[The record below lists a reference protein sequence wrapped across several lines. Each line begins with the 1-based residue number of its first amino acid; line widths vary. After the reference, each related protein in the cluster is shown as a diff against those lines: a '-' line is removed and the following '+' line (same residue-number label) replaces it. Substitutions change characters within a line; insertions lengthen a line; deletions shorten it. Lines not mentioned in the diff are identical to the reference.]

1 MTYRWWTQASVD
13 ALLAEDAPYGDLTTE
28 SLGLTA
34 RRARLAMSMRADA
47 TLCGVELAQDLF
59 RTAGAP
65 AEICAAT
72 GARVPAGETFL
83 MAEGA
88 AGPIFRAWK
97 VAQTLVEYLS
107 GIATLTAGIVAVAR
121 AVHPDVAVVT
131 TRKTLPGAKAQMIAA
146 IRAGG
151 AFPHRLGLS
160 ETLLLFPEHQAFLS
174 GAAAGVEALRRAA
187 PEKKVVVEVKT
198 LEEVAHVLAARPDVL
213 QCEKM
218 TPEEIAAAARLVAQ
232 HAPETKV
239 AAAGGVNL
247 ANAAAYAAAGAH
259 VLVTSAPYWAK
270 PADVK
275 VVIAP
280 A

>member
-1 MTYRWWTQASVD
+1 MTYRWWTQATVD
-13 ALLAEDAPYGDLTTE
+13 SLLAEDAPYGDLTTE
-28 SLGLTA
+28 ALGIDSRTA
-34 RRARLAMSMRADA
+34 RLSMAMRNEA
-47 TLCGVELAQDLF
+47 TVCGVELAQALF
-59 RTAGAP
+59 LAAGAR
-65 AEICAAT
+65 ADLLVAT
-72 GARVPAGETFL
+72 GARVPAGECIL
-83 MAEGA
+83 LAEGS
-88 AGPIFRAWK
+88 AGAIFRAWK

-107 GIATLTAGIVAVAR
+107 GIATLTADMVAAAR
-121 AVHPDVAVVT
+121 AVAPDVAVVT

-160 ETLLLFPEHQAFLS
+160 ETLLLFPEHAVFLP
-174 GAAAGVEALRRAA
+174 GAEEGIATLRRRA
-187 PEKKVVVEVKT
+187 PEKKVVVEVKA
-198 LEEVAHVLAARPDVL
+198 LDEVDAVLPAAPDVL

-218 TPEEIAAAARLVAQ
+218 TPDEIRVVAALVAAR
-232 HAPETKV
+232 APGTKV

-247 ANAAAYAAAGAH
+247 GNAAAYAAAGAH

-275 VVIAP
+275 VVITP

>member
-1 MTYRWWTQASVD
+1 MTYRWWTQATVET
-13 ALLAEDAPYGDLTTE
+13 LLAEDAPYGDLTTE
-28 SLGLTA
+28 TLGLA
-34 RRARLAMSMRADA
+34 GRAARLSMAVRAET

-59 RTAGAP
+59 RAAGAR
-65 AEICAAT
+65 ADLLAAS
-72 GARVPAGETFL
+72 GARVPQGEAFL
-83 MAEGA
+83 LAEGA

-107 GIATLTAGIVAVAR
+107 GIATLTADIVAAAR
-121 AVHPDVAVVT
+121 AVAPEIAVVT

-160 ETLLLFPEHQAFLS
+160 ETLLLFPEHAAFL
-174 GAAAGVEALRRAA
+174 ADPAAGIATLRRQA
-187 PEKKVVVEVKT
+187 PEKKVVIEVKT
-198 LEEVAHVLAARPDVL
+198 PQEALAVLPARPDVL

-218 TPEEIAAAARLVAQ
+218 APEEIARVCALVAE
-232 HAPETKV
+232 HSPGTKV